1 MANSSPL
8 RLPLKAVGK
17 VMTMRV
23 PIISI
28 GSTVEDAENLL
39 RKNAEDFDAFDYIY
53 ITNTQGKLAGIL
65 PIKILFKHSKS
76 TKITEI
82 MTKNPITINPHI
94 AQERAAYLA
103 LKNNVKAVPVVD
115 ESGLLLGTITS
126 HEILR
131 ILYDE
136 TQEDLFHSIG
146 VGKHEV
152 TDNIL
157 TMSLLTSL
165 KHRLPWLIIGLVG
178 GMLTAGIVSHF
189 EVTLAENLI
198 LAAFIPMIV
207 YMGGA
212 VKDQMQVF
220 IIRDYATN
228 PNIKFKRYFLKQIA
242 IILCIAMVSSFIL
255 FGLSLFLYGNLKI
268 SNVLGI
274 GLFCSLISTVVSGLA
289 IPYFFIRLKSDP
301 ANASGPISSIIQ
313 DIIGVLIYF
322 GIAALLI

>member
-1 MANSSPL
+1 MANGSPL
-8 RLPLKAVGK
+8 SLPRKAVGK
-17 VMTMRV
+17 IMTMRV
-23 PIISI
+23 PVISI
-28 GSTVEDAENLL
+28 GSTVDEAEDLL
-39 RKNAEDFDAFDYIY
+39 RKKSEDFDAFDYIY

-65 PIKILFKHSKS
+65 PLKVLLKHPRS

-82 MTKNPITINPHI
+82 MTKNPITIRPHVS
-94 AQERAAYLA
+94 QERAAYIA
-103 LKNNVKAVPVVD
+103 LKNNVKAVPVID
-115 ESGLLLGTITS
+115 ENDILLGTVTS

-157 TMSLLTSL
+157 TMSLFTSL

-178 GMLTAGIVSHF
+178 GMLTAKIVSHF
-189 EVTLAENLI
+189 EATLAENLI
-198 LAAFIPMIV
+198 LAAFIPLIV

-228 PNIKFKRYFLKQIA
+228 PDIKFKMYFLKQIA
-242 IILCIAMVSSFIL
+242 IIFFIGIISSLLL
-255 FGLSLFLYGNLKI
+255 FGLSFFLYGNLKV

-289 IPYFFIRLKSDP
+289 IPYFFIKLKSDP

-313 DIIGVLIYF
+313 DVIGILIYF
-322 GIAALLI
+322 GIAAMLI